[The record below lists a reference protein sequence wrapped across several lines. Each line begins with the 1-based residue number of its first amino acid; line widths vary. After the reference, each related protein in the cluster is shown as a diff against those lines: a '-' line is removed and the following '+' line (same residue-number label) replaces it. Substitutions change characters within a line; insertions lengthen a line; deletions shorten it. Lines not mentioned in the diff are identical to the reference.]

1 MLQSDAQTL
10 GDGVALLHRGVGQQH
25 RKLLATQSS
34 RHVFL
39 AQQIPAQQVGQMNQ
53 YLVACGVPPGVID
66 PFEVV
71 QIQHQEGRWGGAVRN
86 MGDLGFE
93 AGHESA
99 PVGQARQGVGGGQ
112 PLQRTL
118 AAAAL
123 GDVLR
128 QPQPAQVIASGGAYL
143 HHVDPHG
150 GALCQRHFVSRVGT
164 HGVQLIGGGQRIQ
177 NFRWHHGAQLGSIT
191 AHQLF

>member
-1 MLQSDAQTL
+1 
-10 GDGVALLHRGVGQQH
+10 
-25 RKLLATQSS
+25 
-34 RHVFL
+34 
-39 AQQIPAQQVGQMNQ
+39 MNQ
-53 YLVACGVPPGVID
+53 YLVARGVSPGVID
-66 PFEVV
+66 ALEVV
-71 QIQHQEGRWGGAVRN
+71 QVQHQEGRGRRAVGD

-112 PLQRTL
+112 PLQRAL

-128 QPQPAQVIASGGAYL
+128 QPQPAQIIAPGGAYL

-150 GALCQRHFVSRVGT
+150 GALCQRHFVSRVVT

-177 NFRWHHGAQLGSIT
+177 NFRWNHGTQLGSIAT
-191 AHQLF
+191 HQLF